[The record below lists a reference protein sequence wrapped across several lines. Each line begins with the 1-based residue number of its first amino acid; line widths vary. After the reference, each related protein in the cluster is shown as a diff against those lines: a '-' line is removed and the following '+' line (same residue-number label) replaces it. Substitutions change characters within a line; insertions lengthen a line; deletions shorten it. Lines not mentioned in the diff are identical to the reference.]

1 MQCLAPQ
8 AINKGEVQGSQ
19 GHMKSITLALAAMA
33 AAGSGTAYAQS
44 FARPFVEASF
54 GGVEELSS
62 PSGGGAT
69 TGSGAGETF
78 GLSGGFANFAGPF
91 DLRID
96 YFSSGLDFLVLTNNL
111 DADALFVDFLL
122 NVPMG
127 GDTFTFYAGPG
138 IGMLKGRFDGTC
150 IGCGPTAISG
160 EDTNIAWQGVLGF
173 RAHVYAG
180 LSLFLEGRYVSS
192 EELEIT
198 PTFKP
203 EYEAGVGLVG
213 ARLQF

>member
-1 MQCLAPQ
+1 
-8 AINKGEVQGSQ
+8 
-19 GHMKSITLALAAMA
+19 MKNIALALAAIA

-44 FARPFVEASF
+44 FADPFVEGSF
-54 GGVEELSS
+54 GGVEELNT
-62 PSGGGAT
+62 PSGGGAS
-69 TGSGAGETF
+69 TGSGAGATV
-78 GLSGGFANFAGPF
+78 GRSGGVAKIAGPV
-91 DLRID
+91 DQRVD
-96 YFSSGLDFLVLTNNL
+96 YFSSGLDFLALTNNL
-111 DADALFVDFLL
+111 EADAVFVDFIF
-122 NVPMG
+122 NMPIG

-138 IGMLKGRFDGTC
+138 IGMMKGRYDGTC
-150 IGCGPTAISG
+150 PFCGPTAISG

-173 RAHVYAG
+173 RAHLFG
-180 LSLFLEGRYVSS
+180 PLSVFLEGRYVSS